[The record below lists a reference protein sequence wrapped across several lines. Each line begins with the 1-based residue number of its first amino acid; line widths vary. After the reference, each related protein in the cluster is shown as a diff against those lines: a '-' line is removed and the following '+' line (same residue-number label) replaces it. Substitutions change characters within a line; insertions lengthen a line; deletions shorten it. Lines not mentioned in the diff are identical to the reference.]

1 MRSPVVFETY
11 TLNIA
16 VNPQDVKPEA
26 MMKTGKRESR
36 QRALQRQIA
45 RLERGVA
52 SLEGISR
59 RYSWARLAVIVAGL
73 AAGALLNAL
82 LGSAFGWGVI
92 AAFLVAFV
100 IIARY
105 HNRIETGLARR
116 RLWLRIKS
124 AHLARMRL
132 DWDHIP
138 LPPPAQPLPDHPF
151 ETDLNLTGA
160 RSLCHLIDTARSQ
173 GGSNRLRA
181 WLLRPVPNPAEA
193 RRRQHAVRELL
204 PLSGFRDR
212 LALCSALAALET
224 DGRWDGTPVCHW
236 LDAHAAHPSLA
247 RYAALLSALAG
258 LNLLLAALHALSLT
272 PPLWPASLTAYL
284 LLYVGLYMFKLRD
297 LGALLPDAERLE
309 SALKPF
315 RAVLRCLETR
325 RAPGGSHLHKLL
337 DPLQGK
343 GRRPSEHLR
352 QVLRIAGA
360 ASWQRGQIL
369 WLILNTAV
377 PWDLY
382 FAYRLD
388 RCKTA
393 LKTCLPAWLD
403 TCYEL
408 EALSALAGF
417 GHLNTETTFPDLLD
431 SAPNGAPVL
440 VARALGHPLLPA
452 GSRVCNDFT
461 FRQPGHIA
469 IVTGSNMSGKS
480 TFLRTLGLNLCL
492 AGAGGPVLA
501 SSLRAA
507 PLRLFTCIHVTDSVT
522 DGISYFYAEVK
533 RLKSLLQALPG
544 HPPVCFLIDEIFR
557 GTNNRERLTGSRA
570 YIRALAR
577 SGSVGVIATH
587 DLELAGLADALPGIR
602 NGHFR
607 ETVHNGRMIFDY
619 RLRPGPCPTTNALKI
634 MRLEGLPIDDGEMQN
649 EKCKMQNGNRK
660 R

>member
-1 MRSPVVFETY
+1 MPDLR
-11 TLNIA
+11 A
-16 VNPQDVKPEA
+16 K
-26 MMKTGKRESR
+26 R

-73 AAGALLNAL
+73 TAGGLLNAL
-82 LGSAFGWGVI
+82 LGSAFGWGAI
-92 AAFLVAFV
+92 GAFLIAFV
-100 IIARY
+100 AIARY
-105 HNRIETGLARR
+105 HNWIETGLARR

-138 LPPPAQPLPDHPF
+138 LPPSASPLPDHPF

-173 GGSNRLRA
+173 GGSDRLRA
-181 WLLRPVPNPAEA
+181 WLLDPVSNPSEA
-193 RRRQHAVRELL
+193 HRRQHVVRELV

-212 LALCSALAALET
+212 LALCGALAVLET
-224 DGRWDGTPVCHW
+224 DGRWDGAPVCRW
-236 LDAHAAHPSLA
+236 LDAHAAHPSLG

-258 LNLLLAALHALSLT
+258 VNLLLAVLHALSLI
-272 PPLWPASLTAYL
+272 PPLWPISLLAYVI
-284 LLYVGLYMFKLRD
+284 LYFGLYALRMRD
-297 LGALLPDAERLE
+297 LGALLPEAERLE

-325 RAPGGSHLHKLL
+325 RAHRAPHLRQLL
-337 DPLQGK
+337 EPLQGK
-343 GRRPSEHLR
+343 GKRPSEHLKH
-352 QVLRIAGA
+352 VLRIAGA

-369 WLILNTAV
+369 WLILNAAV

-382 FAYRLD
+382 VAYRLD
-388 RCKTA
+388 RCQTA

-417 GHLNTETTFPDLLD
+417 GHLNPETTFPDLPD
-431 SAPNGAPVL
+431 SLPEGAPIL
-440 VARALGHPLLPA
+440 VAQGLGHPLLPA
-452 GSRVCNDFT
+452 GKRVCNDFS
-461 FRQPGHIA
+461 FQQLGDIA

-480 TFLRTLGLNLCL
+480 TFLRTLGVNLCL
-492 AGAGGPVLA
+492 ACAGGPVLA

-507 PLRLFTCIHVTDSVT
+507 PFRIFTCIRVTDSVT

-533 RLKSLLQALPG
+533 RLKSLLQALSG
-544 HPPVCFLIDEIFR
+544 DPPVCFLIDEIFR
-557 GTNNRERLTGSRA
+557 GTNNRERLIGSRV

-587 DLELAGLADALPGIR
+587 DLELARLADVVPGIR

-619 RLRPGPCPTTNALKI
+619 RLRPGPCPTSNALTI
-634 MRLEGLPIDDGEMQN
+634 MRIEGLPIDDDGDAEN
-649 EKCKMQNGNRK
+649 ENS
-660 R
+660 